1 MAWYVVHVGR
11 KTGVFSTWD
20 ACHDQ
25 VIGFK
30 GACYKKYKTREEAVA
45 AFHGPQVEAKIN
57 PEEQGMILAQPAVA
71 KKGGHKWKEFAII
84 VEGVIILV
92 QALVILIL
100 LSKMM

>member
-1 MAWYVVHVGR
+1 LLQKIQDKRRGW
-11 KTGVFSTWD
+11 
-20 ACHDQ
+20 
-25 VIGFK
+25 
-30 GACYKKYKTREEAVA
+30 A

>member
-30 GACYKKYKTREEAVA
+30 GACYKKYKTREEVGL
-45 AFHGPQVEAKIN
+45 HSMV
-57 PEEQGMILAQPAVA
+57 
-71 KKGGHKWKEFAII
+71 HKLKQKSTLKNKA
-84 VEGVIILV
+84 
-92 QALVILIL
+92 
-100 LSKMM
+100 